1 MARNQNPFEN
11 GILDDEEQ
19 AIEEAIERGEY
30 RDVPD
35 TVVSKKLIEEAASRY
50 LQLNTTK
57 PVTLR
62 VRQTDLI
69 KIKAKAKRSNIP
81 YQTLLSA
88 LLHDFAEGETELT
101 IRFMSG
107 CGSQQYFRRRPTDGH
122 CSFVSAR
129 TERSTCLQ
137 FLLSSFTL

>member
-1 MARNQNPFEN
+1 MANNQTPLD
-11 GILDDEEQ
+11 GVILDDAEQ

-35 TVVSKKLIEEAASRY
+35 PVASRKLVEEAASRH

-57 PVTLR
+57 PITLR

-88 LLHDFAEGETELT
+88 LLHDFAEGEKELT
-101 IRFMSG
+101 IK
-107 CGSQQYFRRRPTDGH
+107 
-122 CSFVSAR
+122 
-129 TERSTCLQ
+129 
-137 FLLSSFTL
+137 